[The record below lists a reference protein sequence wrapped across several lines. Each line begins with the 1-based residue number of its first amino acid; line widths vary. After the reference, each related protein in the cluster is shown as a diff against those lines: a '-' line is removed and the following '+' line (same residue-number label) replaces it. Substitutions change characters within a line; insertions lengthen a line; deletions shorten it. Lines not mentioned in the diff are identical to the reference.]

1 MWYFYITQQY
11 GEEHTF
17 WYKEVPLISSLSI
30 EDLQNFAVFKILED
44 KLGFD
49 KKVSQVD
56 LTYFRFFWKT

>member
-44 KLGFD
+44 N
-49 KKVSQVD
+49 
-56 LTYFRFFWKT
+56 